1 MKKTNNIYIKFN
13 TLIATLLLT
22 SCNSNLSVSTN
33 LDTVNFKDYFSPAKV
48 TIYQSEEQITKR
60 YKFIGLVEGE
70 DCQLKVHHAAP
81 DEINARTKARKQAFE
96 RKANA
101 IIFTGCA
108 TIDATSANGQPQKK
122 HCLSTLVCYGKAYQL
137 YTNTEATRTAN
148 KY

>member
-1 MKKTNNIYIKFN
+1 
-13 TLIATLLLT
+13 
-22 SCNSNLSVSTN
+22 
-33 LDTVNFKDYFSPAKV
+33 V

-81 DEINARTKARKQAFE
+81 DEINARTNARKQAFE